1 MQILEG
7 FDKPGKIPHH
17 GQNGVEGE
25 RSLKT
30 VKATEDA
37 QDQEDIDL
45 IASRSCYQDIDSADV
60 DVRYSN
66 VGIVIGESVAECE
79 SDTYDEVENTD
90 EWYCS
95 IQ

>member
-7 FDKPGKIPHH
+7 FDKRGKIPHH

-30 VKATEDA
+30 VKATV
-37 QDQEDIDL
+37 QEDVDL
-45 IASRSCYQDIDSADV
+45 VASRSCHKEIDPANGDV
-60 DVRYSN
+60 TSSN
-66 VGIVIGESVAECE
+66 VNVVIGESLAECE
-79 SDTYDEVENTD
+79 SDIHNEVESTD